1 MWKLVRLGDCSKLV
15 SLCIYFT
22 GWSVV
27 LKSPQSLIVGRVDS
41 DILISDKSISR
52 KHAKLE
58 VTKQGN
64 DLCFILT
71 DYSRFGSFVNGAALA
86 GGSCQLKHDD
96 VVKFGAQPGV
106 EFRLICE
113 PFKVALSSMS
123 KELRQRMKAVIS
135 LLHGEVINEL
145 DMTCRFLI
153 MTSVVV
159 TTKVVCALLAQVP
172 IVTPAFMEKY
182 LEASSHIPFHYP
194 DPKEYQPAVKE
205 IRFTSDDSY
214 RFEPDQR
221 RRTLFSDK
229 VFYTLSCGQYAQLEN
244 MAVLG
249 GGKIWLLDGF
259 ESAKKIYQQRF
270 HAAPSVPNT
279 EAVRMLLA
287 EPSACLVHA
296 RPSREF
302 REWQRTLYCVLRAIH
317 RRPILESELGFATI
331 FVSTMAYCN
340 PDRKCPD
347 KLYREAS
354 ISQAFS
360 INPFHMDSQPDE
372 GVLKEKQDN
381 GHSPHQP
388 TKKLSLQRIC
398 LGNGHAEI
406 CSLICGLECKGH
418 KKEEM
423 QSESVSYGPAV
434 PGKSEELRSI
444 IVGSKKPVHNLVPDS
459 EALCVTPSHF
469 VPVFSNDRANQT
481 PSQSNSFTSPSCT
494 ADSVRLMKDELVTR
508 DLKPQPNLALSLN
521 YHVRSSPATEDDLL
535 GALDSMPSLVTIV
548 APKLS
553 ILTENGTDCQANS
566 SVSREALTT
575 LASADRLL
583 SPLEARQPIVHH
595 VAASGIQIEP
605 VWPVHMQRGELV
617 APENRGKSRFIVNLA
632 AYASQVDEPESS
644 VRVSLQVADDEER
657 ERINRMFEKIGGMHK

>member
-1 MWKLVRLGDCSKLV
+1 MNNV
-15 SLCIYFT
+15 F
-22 GWSVV
+22 SVHT
-27 LKSPQSLIVGRVDS
+27 LLF
-41 DILISDKSISR
+41 
-52 KHAKLE
+52 
-58 VTKQGN
+58 N
-64 DLCFILT
+64 
-71 DYSRFGSFVNGAALA
+71 LA
-86 GGSCQLKHDD
+86 
-96 VVKFGAQPGV
+96 
-106 EFRLICE
+106 
-113 PFKVALSSMS
+113 
-123 KELRQRMKAVIS
+123 
-135 LLHGEVINEL
+135 
-145 DMTCRFLI
+145 
-153 MTSVVV
+153 
-159 TTKVVCALLAQVP
+159 
-172 IVTPAFMEKY
+172 
-182 LEASSHIPFHYP
+182 
-194 DPKEYQPAVKE
+194 
-205 IRFTSDDSY
+205 
-214 RFEPDQR
+214 
-221 RRTLFSDK
+221 
-229 VFYTLSCGQYAQLEN
+229 
-244 MAVLG
+244 
-249 GGKIWLLDGF
+249 
-259 ESAKKIYQQRF
+259 
-270 HAAPSVPNT
+270 
-279 EAVRMLLA
+279 
-287 EPSACLVHA
+287 
-296 RPSREF
+296 
-302 REWQRTLYCVLRAIH
+302 
-317 RRPILESELGFATI
+317 
-331 FVSTMAYCN
+331 
-340 PDRKCPD
+340 D

-398 LGNGHAEI
+398 FRQTDVVPV
-406 CSLICGLECKGH
+406 SLEGVPSNSHE
-418 KKEEM
+418 
-423 QSESVSYGPAV
+423 PAQKRQRVVTRIMPPV
-434 PGKSEELRSI
+434 P

-605 VWPVHMQRGELV
+605 VCTFREIKPETTTSNSDGNQPRVWSTKRNISVDVV
-617 APENRGKSRFIVNLA
+617 AECQP
-632 AYASQVDEPESS
+632 
-644 VRVSLQVADDEER
+644 EER
-657 ERINRMFEKIGGMHK
+657 SPSCAQVKFINLVSYAFKAPNLPNPETSTVDYKRFVKLLLIDADREKHWSLVPTSVYRDSIVTLLHDF